1 MTKIESLDRRAF
13 LRGMTLT
20 SAGLMVPRKTF
31 GFWSLSDDDY
41 VTQCMRGRSRVKPG
55 SYRLRRPIVV
65 GAGEALLIDGSC
77 VEILHGGSMI
87 HSAAIGSFVSVA
99 NSLIDFTTNVVL
111 EPAGYFSGKGITT
124 RFRGTVKICIYSD
137 VNTRPG
143 GLQA

>member
-41 VTQCMRGRSRVKPG
+41 VAQCMRGRSRVKPG
-55 SYRLRRPIVV
+55 SYRLRRPIAV
-65 GAGEALLIDGSC
+65 GAGDALLIDGSC
-77 VEILHGGSMI
+77 VEVLHGGSLI
-87 HSAAIGSFVSVA
+87 CGAGAGSFISVTNNRVVFPKGA
-99 NSLIDFTTNVVL
+99 YGPAVTFSNVV
-111 EPAGYFSGKGITT
+111 
-124 RFRGTVKICIYSD
+124 GTFAW
-137 VNTRPG
+137 